1 MAYAVGH
8 ISGGHFNCAVTVA
21 GAELSYQQAIAI
33 AKRQSAKMFELRAA
47 TSLAR
52 LWRDQAKREEA
63 RGLLAPV
70 YRWFTEGFGRRPR
83 QWR

>member
-47 TSLAR
+47 TSL
-52 LWRDQAKREEA
+52 
-63 RGLLAPV
+63 GPSLA
-70 YRWFTEGFGRRPR
+70 
-83 QWR
+83 